1 MLKDTE
7 CAAASEPAV
16 AEADAKP
23 LDTVLF
29 VPGLRGHV
37 ANHWQTL
44 LAQEMPG
51 SRTVPVED
59 IQPLSREVRVRN
71 LDREIDAI
79 GGPVLLVA
87 HSAGILIVAHW
98 ALAHP
103 AKAAGRIAG
112 ALLATPADIELA
124 LPEGYPTLDQLTANG
139 WMPIPRN
146 PLPFPAIVAA
156 STNDPLARK
165 ERVEQL
171 ARDWG
176 CQVDV
181 LGAVGHLNPAS
192 GYGSW
197 LDANRLIDQVRTLPS
212 GFG

>member
-1 MLKDTE
+1 MPKDSE
-7 CAAASEPAV
+7 CAIATEPAV
-16 AEADAKP
+16 AEANAKP

-51 SRTVPVED
+51 ARTVPAED
-59 IQPLSREVRVRN
+59 VQPLSREVRIRN
-71 LDREIDAI
+71 LDREINAI
-79 GGPVLLVA
+79 DGPVLLVA
-87 HSAGILIVAHW
+87 HSAGALIAAHW

-103 AKAAGRIAG
+103 AKAAGCIAG
-112 ALLATPADIELA
+112 ALLVTPADIEHP

-139 WMPIPRN
+139 WLPVPRSL
-146 PLPFPAIVAA
+146 LPFPAILAA
-156 STNDPLARK
+156 STNDPLAPI

-176 CQVDV
+176 CQLDI
-181 LGAVGHLNPAS
+181 LGAVGHLNPAA
-192 GYGSW
+192 GYGPWS
-197 LDANRLIDQVRTLPS
+197 DAHRLIDKVRS
-212 GFG
+212 MRN